1 MSPGKYVAQ
10 LRIQRAQALMR
21 DTDLLMRE
29 ISQEVGYED
38 PFYFSKVFKQITGE
52 SPTQYMNRIKK
63 GCGG

>member
-1 MSPGKYVAQ
+1 M
-10 LRIQRAQALMR
+10 MR